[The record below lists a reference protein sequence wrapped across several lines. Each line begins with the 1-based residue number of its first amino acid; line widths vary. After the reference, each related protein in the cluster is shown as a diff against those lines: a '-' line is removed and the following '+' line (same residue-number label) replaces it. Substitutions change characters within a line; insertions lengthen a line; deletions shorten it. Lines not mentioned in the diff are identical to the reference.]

1 MSNINELIARATAL
15 SGDATVTAAGIF
27 ALKDDY
33 LKLAGWGMGGGI
45 VGNAVAGTFGD
56 AVGSAAA
63 MHLQRNEAAQEKGFD
78 GYRVLVAVGATQIH
92 LFDWVTT
99 TGATKLYYSIERASV
114 EVSIKKLGVSRHVYL
129 TNITSGE
136 TLALQG
142 NVSPISS
149 VSNGDKAVLKAL

>member
-78 GYRVLVAVGATQIH
+78 GYRVLVAVG
-92 LFDWVTT
+92 
-99 TGATKLYYSIERASV
+99 
-114 EVSIKKLGVSRHVYL
+114 
-129 TNITSGE
+129 
-136 TLALQG
+136 
-142 NVSPISS
+142 
-149 VSNGDKAVLKAL
+149 